1 MRMGETAFGPKPA
14 GGFADVHKSHPAMPN
29 EPIPVLIVDDDPT
42 VGTVLQG
49 LLRNIGEGVR
59 CAPKWVG
66 TAAAALEHARTGDWT
81 LMLLDYHLEDG
92 DGLAVLD
99 EVNRIPTSKR
109 PTVVMLTGSGNEH
122 VAVEAMKRG
131 AKDYL
136 AKSGV
141 HLPELRRA
149 ILGALERRLLED
161 RLAESTAELRRKNE
175 QLEADLTMARQVQ
188 QALLPNQY
196 PSVPAGVPTERSL
209 LRFNHRWIPSSA
221 VAGDFFMVLPV
232 SPTSAGVLLCDVMG
246 HGVRAALVAAL
257 IHGLV
262 RENRA
267 FAGEPDRFLSEINRC
282 LQTLLARSGD
292 LVFVTAAYLVFD
304 VARGELRLANAGHPY
319 PLILRHEGEVT
330 ALRIGADG
338 SGPALGMLP
347 DEAYA
352 AAVVPLSPGD
362 RVFVFTDGLY
372 EIADD
377 FGEEFGT
384 TRLQEAVAKH
394 AGYATPAL
402 LDALLATVRDFG
414 SKTRGFTDDTCVLGI
429 DFAPRNAR

>member
-1 MRMGETAFGPKPA
+1 
-14 GGFADVHKSHPAMPN
+14 MPN
-29 EPIPVLIVDDDPT
+29 DPIPVLIVDDDPT
-42 VGTVLQG
+42 VGSVLQG
-49 LLRNIGEGVR
+49 LLRNIGDGVR

-66 TAAAALEHARTGDWT
+66 SSAAALEQARTGNWV

-99 EVNRIPTSKR
+99 EVNKIPVSHR
-109 PTVVMLTGSGNEH
+109 PTVVMLTGSGNEQ

-136 AKSGV
+136 VKSGV

-149 ILGALERRLLED
+149 ILSALERRLLED
-161 RLAESTAELRRKNE
+161 RLAQSTAELRRKNE

-188 QALLPNQY
+188 QALLPQQY
-196 PSVPAGVPTERSL
+196 PSVPAGVPPERSL
-209 LRFNHRWIPSSA
+209 LRFNHRWLPSSA
-221 VAGDFFMVLPV
+221 VAGDFFTVLPV
-232 SPTSAGVLLCDVMG
+232 SATSAAVLLCDVMG

-267 FAGEPDRFLSEINRC
+267 LAGEPDRFLSEINRG

-292 LVFVTAAYLVFD
+292 LVFVTAAYVVID
-304 VARGELRLANAGHPY
+304 IARGELRLANAGHPY
-319 PLILRHEGEVT
+319 PLLLRYEGEVV
-330 ALRIGADG
+330 AIRVGEDG

-352 AAVVPLSPGD
+352 ATVVPLSPGD
-362 RVFVFTDGLY
+362 RVFLFTDGLY
-372 EIADD
+372 EAANG
-377 FGEEFGT
+377 FGEEFGLE
-384 TRLQEAVAKH
+384 RLREAVGRH
-394 AGYATPAL
+394 SGYATPAL
-402 LDALLATVRDFG
+402 LDALLATVTEFG
-414 SKTRGFTDDTCVLGI
+414 AGRSGFADDICVVGV
-429 DFAPRNAR
+429 DFAPRNAQ